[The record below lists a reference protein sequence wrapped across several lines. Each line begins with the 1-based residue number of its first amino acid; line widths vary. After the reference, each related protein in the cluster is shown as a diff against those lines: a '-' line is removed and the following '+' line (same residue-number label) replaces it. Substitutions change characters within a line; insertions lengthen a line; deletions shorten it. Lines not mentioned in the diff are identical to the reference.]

1 MGFAELFLQSFQEN
15 ILFIIIA
22 AVIITLILFRDK
34 LKDLLL
40 GTLYETVVDGGLSFA
55 DEIIGIGLIP
65 GLDIGDYI
73 AAIMIMRRNFRH
85 AGLIAAI
92 FGGLEA
98 ANWIIGSF
106 IPGVDWFFNIVPIYP
121 LLKVIS
127 CVISLIFPNSIVTNG
142 SQELADKE
150 KKDITNLEHALV
162 YIQNDEKSINSIHK
176 SLDNANST
184 YDLKKYLTSY
194 HKYKKLHSTIKNTIT
209 QSYKNLLN
217 ECYKM
222 DEFLFTNNESYKT
235 EQYDYSKYKIKEI
248 NDYYGKKDYRQ
259 ALIEL
264 ISLHNKLANKI
275 ELIEQ
280 HN

>member
-15 ILFIIIA
+15 ILFIIIT

-40 GTLYETVVDGGLSFA
+40 GTLYETAVDGGLSFA
-55 DEIIGIGLIP
+55 DEIMGIGLIP

-98 ANWIIGSF
+98 ANWIVGSF

-127 CVISLIFPNSIVTNG
+127 CIISLIFPNTIVTNG
-142 SQELADKE
+142 SQAQTSSMKGFQGKLTKE
-150 KKDITNLEHALV
+150 E
-162 YIQNDEKSINSIHK
+162 IQGVIYYFQ
-176 SLDNANST
+176 SLWPQEIEAR
-184 YDLKKYLTSY
+184 
-194 HKYKKLHSTIKNTIT
+194 YKAAFP
-209 QSYKNLLN
+209 
-217 ECYKM
+217 E
-222 DEFLFTNNESYKT
+222 
-235 EQYDYSKYKIKEI
+235 
-248 NDYYGKKDYRQ
+248 
-259 ALIEL
+259 
-264 ISLHNKLANKI
+264 
-275 ELIEQ
+275 
-280 HN
+280 